1 MNKKMI
7 AAGLGLAGIIV
18 IVTVIPGWA
27 RLNENKEIKP
37 TPTPELERTLEIK
50 ETELTATPS
59 AQSRPTF
66 VFDDLEVNLE
76 DENQLERISI
86 S

>member
-27 RLNENKEIKP
+27 RLNENK
-37 TPTPELERTLEIK
+37 TNTD
-50 ETELTATPS
+50 AG
-59 AQSRPTF
+59 AGA
-66 VFDDLEVNLE
+66 DA
-76 DENQLERISI
+76 
-86 S
+86 

>member
-37 TPTPELERTLEIK
+37 TPTPG
-50 ETELTATPS
+50 AG
-59 AQSRPTF
+59 A
-66 VFDDLEVNLE
+66 DA
-76 DENQLERISI
+76 
-86 S
+86 

>member
-27 RLNENKEIKP
+27 RLNENKEKM
-37 TPTPELERTLEIK
+37 TKLL
-50 ETELTATPS
+50 
-59 AQSRPTF
+59 
-66 VFDDLEVNLE
+66 
-76 DENQLERISI
+76 
-86 S
+86 